1 MKYKLKYLNIYLSF
15 DSKKNMDFLFFIL
28 WIYSSCISSE
38 KIKKLN
44 LPIWSLGYQDISNTT
59 EISPK
64 EIKKAYNTFSY
75 PLNPNSNII
84 ISSRFSNLE
93 EQFNHFIFGTAL
105 AYALNRSIKLEM
117 RHYPLSDSQP
127 EFHFQF
133 QNLDEP
139 KLYDADSFKRLR
151 VARELF
157 CKNES
162 YFQTDSP
169 SIPILVRN
177 YDDISSLYGNHFI
190 GSRLRSLFGI
200 HAAYFLSHHFIKLD
214 TTKVVKSDSD
224 VIGIDARL
232 FSSVHR
238 MKTLKNAKT
247 IISNFTSF
255 LKQIDPEKK
264 CKIVIVSNSD
274 EVLNGLQKK
283 LWNVE
288 KSTDDINGF
297 VKLVGSK
304 IFVGTYRSKF
314 SQSVNMMRGV
324 SGFLVN
330 TNTGDV
336 INMSSSQTG
345 VLQPY
350 FQDVEDAEFTVN
362 EKLRGCTD
370 NIEDLRVVLDNFVL

>member
-1 MKYKLKYLNIYLSF
+1 MKSL
-15 DSKKNMDFLFFIL
+15 LFFIF
-28 WIYSSCISSE
+28 CFISSSISE
-38 KIKKLN
+38 KKINELN
-44 LPIWSLGYQDISNTT
+44 LPTWSLGYQNISDIS

-64 EIKKAYNTFSY
+64 EIKKAYQTFSY
-75 PLNPNSNII
+75 PLNPKSEII
-84 ISSRFSNLE
+84 VSSRFSNLE

-117 RHYPLSDSQP
+117 RHYPLSEEQP

-133 QNLDEP
+133 QNIDEP
-139 KLYDADSFKRLR
+139 KLQDPDSFKRIR

-169 SIPILVRN
+169 SIPILIRN

-200 HAAYFLSHHFIKLD
+200 HAAYFLSHHFIKLTKPKLSD
-214 TTKVVKSDSD
+214 TY
-224 VIGIDARL
+224 VIGVDART
-232 FSSVHR
+232 FDSVHR
-238 MKTLKNAKT
+238 MKTLKDPKS
-247 IISNFTSF
+247 IVKDFTSF
-255 LKQIDPEKK
+255 LTKIDPDKK
-264 CKIVIVSNSD
+264 HKILIVSNNKN
-274 EVLNGLQKK
+274 VLDGLQKS

-288 KSTDDINGF
+288 KCTDDINGF
-297 VKLVGSK
+297 TKLVASK

-314 SQSVNMMRGV
+314 TQTVNLMRGV
-324 SGFLVN
+324 PGFLVN

-336 INMSSSQTG
+336 INMTTSQTG

-362 EKLRGCTD
+362 EKLRGCQD
-370 NIEDLRVVLDNFVL
+370 NIEDLRIVLDNFVL